1 MDTLL
6 IAIFG
11 PIVGLMISMKTTK
24 TITDNQL
31 AKIKELEE
39 KVLIQEATSSEL
51 VKKQMGYLSLI
62 ERMSF
67 MEHAVKQ
74 VDEKQA
80 KKMIAL
86 LQPVAKTLQDVQA
99 QIGI

>member
-6 IAIFG
+6 IAIAG

-39 KVLIQEATSSEL
+39 KVLIQETTSSEL
-51 VKKQMGYLSLI
+51 VKKQMGYLSLKD
-62 ERMSF
+62 RMSF

-74 VDEKQA
+74 IDEKQA

-86 LQPVAKTLQDVQA
+86 LQPVARTLQDVQA

>member
-6 IAIFG
+6 IAIAG

-39 KVLIQEATSSEL
+39 KVLIQETTSSEL
-51 VKKQMGYLSLI
+51 VKKQMGYLSLN

-86 LQPVAKTLQDVQA
+86 LQPVARTLQDVQA

>member
-6 IAIFG
+6 IAIVG

-39 KVLIQEATSSEL
+39 KVLIQETTSSEL
-51 VKKQMGYLSLI
+51 VKKQRDI
-62 ERMSF
+62 FR
-67 MEHAVKQ
+67 
-74 VDEKQA
+74 
-80 KKMIAL
+80 
-86 LQPVAKTLQDVQA
+86 
-99 QIGI
+99 